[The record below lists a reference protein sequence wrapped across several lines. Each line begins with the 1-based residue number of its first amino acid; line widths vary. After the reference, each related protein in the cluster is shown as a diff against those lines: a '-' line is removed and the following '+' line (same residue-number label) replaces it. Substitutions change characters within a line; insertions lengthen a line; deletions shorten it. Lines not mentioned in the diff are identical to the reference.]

1 MAMAPAP
8 VGSAVLDKASELA
21 DEFQKSPWETSSRW
35 MMESGIVMMVA
46 GGLGWL
52 TGSYLTQAAAQADA
66 DAGRRLAFVGATF
79 QNAAQVGGAVGGAIA
94 NLFTGVVTQKVSI
107 TYPDSIEILTAT
119 PGKTLTSA
127 LTADLTILDSTG
139 KAVFQQTGIAFTEN
153 NNLWSGPATLYS
165 LADGPSYVIQLTIH
179 QDGAALLAEWQT
191 AFLGSNGIYAVAN
204 FSGTPA
210 AGIPAGA
217 VFVGGQDATV
227 TAFPGAATGTPTQGA
242 PSSSGPQY
250 STFGVL
256 AGDLVGG
263 IVGAAVGITEI
274 PQAIW
279 AFGQVFPYLLWDGLV
294 TVLAGGLGWL
304 GTNLGPYLFG
314 AGAFLLAV
322 GIVVRFGAERLF
334 PRIELA
340 AEAKLGGLTA
350 RLDTWLGTD
359 KALPKVSASN
369 EKQAR
374 IEEVASGGSQE
385 GPVPPSG
392 KSPQPSGP
400 SGPDSLTGGPAP
412 PDSDAPGD
420 IAVGSA
426 TGEASQGP
434 PVPPEGPGAVP
445 TDLPPPEDRPSP
457 GPTPTADIEA
467 ELGGHQ
473 AIEPSAEELR
483 EMERNR
489 RASHPD
495 PGVLEPESGTDGLTD
510 EEYFAL
516 VDQMRTPIVE
526 ANTYAKASDASDLQT
541 SIIKQAQ
548 SNRREAKV
556 RMDVLGKKG
565 FSKKQHRGALE
576 GMNAGMNPDQ
586 YGD

>member
-1 MAMAPAP
+1 M
-8 VGSAVLDKASELA
+8 
-21 DEFQKSPWETSSRW
+21 
-35 MMESGIVMMVA
+35 
-46 GGLGWL
+46 
-52 TGSYLTQAAAQADA
+52 
-66 DAGRRLAFVGATF
+66 
-79 QNAAQVGGAVGGAIA
+79 
-94 NLFTGVVTQKVSI
+94 
-107 TYPDSIEILTAT
+107 
-119 PGKTLTSA
+119 
-127 LTADLTILDSTG
+127 
-139 KAVFQQTGIAFTEN
+139 
-153 NNLWSGPATLYS
+153 
-165 LADGPSYVIQLTIH
+165 
-179 QDGAALLAEWQT
+179 
-191 AFLGSNGIYAVAN
+191 
-204 FSGTPA
+204 
-210 AGIPAGA
+210 
-217 VFVGGQDATV
+217 
-227 TAFPGAATGTPTQGA
+227 
-242 PSSSGPQY
+242 
-250 STFGVL
+250 
-256 AGDLVGG
+256 
-263 IVGAAVGITEI
+263 
-274 PQAIW
+274 
-279 AFGQVFPYLLWDGLV
+279 

-340 AEAKLGGLTA
+340 ANARTA
-350 RLDTWLGTD
+350 ELWNRFDRGFGPGRRFNRLWTEKSTEGMIDSANAAPRHEWRQDQEENEPSKTD
-359 KALPKVSASN
+359 L
-369 EKQAR
+369 AR
-374 IEEVASGGSQE
+374 IPAPRRNLRGNLHRKAPSR
-385 GPVPPSG
+385 PPG
-392 KSPQPSGP
+392 NLPSPPAR

-426 TGEASQGP
+426 TGEAPQGP